1 MVDKLKKW
9 LFKQPS
15 RSKNGKSPKPVNDE
29 KSNELSKE
37 LSGTLKDNVTM
48 LKHEIGHSTDFILR
62 CLNDKQGNPVL
73 AVAFLQG
80 LIDQQILTTL
90 LEELT
95 AGIRNGDLSDRNVES
110 WLMDRIPIGGIT
122 CLENEQALIH
132 AVLYGQVALL
142 VEGSTKA
149 FAVSISGGLKERLRS
164 QHRRQ

>member
-9 LFKQPS
+9 LFKQPT
-15 RSKNGKSPKPVNDE
+15 RSNSGTSLEPVNDE
-29 KSNELSKE
+29 KLTELSEE
-37 LSGTLKDNVTM
+37 LSGTLKNNVTM
-48 LKHEIGHSTDFILR
+48 LKQKIGHSTDFILR

-73 AVAFLQG
+73 AVGFLQG

-122 CLENEQALIH
+122 CLKNEKALID
-132 AVLYGQVALL
+132 AVLYGQVVLL

-149 FAVSISGGLKERLRS
+149 FAASMGGG
-164 QHRRQ
+164 